1 LLADRIK
8 EHEVVAGEESSART
22 ASPVPAVVLRLVE
35 RFGLVIVFLGVVVA
49 FGSIPK
55 TGSIFLTKANL
66 SVVVGSQSVL
76 AIIAIGAM
84 IPLIAGEFDLSV
96 GSNAGLCSVFSAAYL
111 AHHGANVSVG
121 IAMAIGLGALVGLV
135 NGIIVVHLKVTS
147 LIATLGTSTI
157 ISGIVLQYTSGL
169 SIINVPKSLTDFG
182 DGDSL
187 GLPNTLWVVLVVG
200 VVTIYL
206 LEYTPFGRYLHSIGS
221 NRRAS
226 ILVGISVPR
235 LVLLT
240 YVVSGVF
247 AGAAGALLVARLGGA
262 NPQTGFDYTLPA
274 LAAVFLGATTIRPG
288 RFNTIGT
295 FVAVFFL
302 AALSSGLNLYGAPS
316 YAIDY
321 INGGALVVGVAISS
335 LLSARRRKGAI

>member
-1 LLADRIK
+1 LLVDNLK
-8 EHEVVAGEESSART
+8 EREDIATEESSART
-22 ASPVPAVVLRLVE
+22 ASPVPAALLRLVE

-49 FGSIPK
+49 FGTNPK

-84 IPLIAGEFDLSV
+84 IPLIAGEFDFSV

-111 AHHGANVSVG
+111 AENGANIFVG
-121 IAMAIGLGALVGLV
+121 VAIAIGLGALVGIV

-157 ISGIVLQYTSGL
+157 ISGIVLQYTSGT
-169 SIINVPKSLTDFG
+169 SIVNVPRSLTDFG

-187 GLPNTLWVVLVVG
+187 GLPNTLWVLVAVG
-200 VVTIYL
+200 IATIYL
-206 LEYTPFGRYLHSIGS
+206 IEYTPFGRYLHSIGS

-226 ILVGISVPR
+226 VLVGIAVPR
-235 LVLLT
+235 LVFLT

-274 LAAVFLGATTIRPG
+274 VAAVFLGATTIRPG
-288 RFNTIGT
+288 KFNTVGT

-316 YAIDY
+316 YAVDY
-321 INGGALVVGVAISS
+321 INGGALVVGVAISA
-335 LLSARRRKGAI
+335 LLAARRRKGAI